1 MRRPRVASKGTN
13 FGVAFH
19 VLPSAQREA
28 IRAVHAFSRRVD
40 DAVDEEPDR
49 ERARE
54 EIEHWRREIA
64 ACYEGEPLEPA
75 AIQLKPHLQRF
86 RIPRR
91 YLEEL
96 LNGVEM
102 DLTHHRYRTFPE
114 LRGYCYRV
122 AAVVGFICLRIFGDE
137 EERGRNYAE
146 NLGLA
151 LQLTNILR
159 DLGADHTRGRI
170 YIPAEDLQSFGY
182 SEEALARHERS
193 EAFHSLM
200 RFQVARA
207 RAFFAAAEREA
218 RSLDRRRI
226 VAAEIMSRVYQRLLA
241 RIEARN
247 YDVFQDEVRVPLLER
262 AWIAGST
269 LIAASVAR

>member
-1 MRRPRVASKGTN
+1 MRRPRAASKGTN
-13 FGVAFH
+13 FGVAFR
-19 VLPSAQREA
+19 VLPPAQREA

-40 DAVDEEPDR
+40 DAVDEEPDGA
-49 ERARE
+49 RARE
-54 EIEHWRREIA
+54 EIERWRGEIA
-64 ACYEGEPLEPA
+64 ACFGGEPREPA
-75 AIQLKPHLQRF
+75 AIALVPHLQRF

-91 YLEEL
+91 YLDEL

-122 AAVVGFICLRIFGDE
+122 AAVVGFICLHIFGDE
-137 EERGRNYAE
+137 EERGRGYAE

-159 DLGADHTRGRI
+159 DLGTDYARGRI

-182 SEEALARHERS
+182 SEEALSRRERN
-193 EAFHSLM
+193 EAFRSLM

-207 RAFFAAAEREA
+207 RAFFAAAEHEA
-218 RSLDRRRI
+218 RSLDRKRL

-241 RIEARN
+241 RIEARD
-247 YDVFQDEVRVPLLER
+247 YDVFREEVRVPLLER

-269 LIAASVAR
+269 FLAASVAR